1 MSELQVTVNPTFPTA
16 ADLTVETS
24 VRFYSE
30 VTTGNANVSNI
41 CVKYAARMFLHHLAQ
56 SVLCYQWDLE
66 NNLE

>member
-1 MSELQVTVNPTFPTA
+1 MSELQVTANPTFPSV

-41 CVKYAARMFLHHLAQ
+41 CVKYAARMFFASFSTECSLL
-56 SVLCYQWDLE
+56 SVGSGK
-66 NNLE
+66 